1 MTNLNEITYVDWQ
14 LKLNTIGGVAEGA
27 DDINQCIAIILLT
40 KKGSVP
46 HRPTFGSDI
55 YKYIDYPVNEAT
67 PNIVR
72 EATDAITMWETRI
85 KINSI
90 EVEIEESNPHKNKF
104 YRGRDRRIHFNRKS
118 GMDIKRFKRKRSCGG

>member
-14 LKLNTIGGVAEGA
+14 LKLNAIGGVAEGA

-55 YKYIDYPVNEAT
+55 YKYIDYPINEAT

-72 EATDAITMWETRI
+72 EATDAITMWESRI

-90 EVEIEESNPHKNKF
+90 EVEIEESTLTVKVEWTLKDSNAN
-104 YRGRDRRIHFNRKS
+104 GVAEIS
-118 GMDIKRFKRKRSCGG
+118 VSSV

>member
-14 LKLNTIGGVAEGA
+14 LKLNSIGGVSEGV

-40 KKGSVP
+40 RKGTVP

-55 YKYIDYPVNEAT
+55 YKYIDYPVNEAI

-72 EATDAITMWETRI
+72 EATDSISLWETRI

-90 EVEIEESNPHKNKF
+90 EVEIEQSTLNVKVEWTLKDSNA
-104 YRGRDRRIHFNRKS
+104 S
-118 GMDIKRFKRKRSCGG
+118 GTAEVSYDKIA